1 MTDATLKS
9 VETLPAL
16 VVGPDALWDIPE
28 RVHHL
33 VIVIYVVQT
42 VCRRW
47 PACVAVGAYMSRRV
61 RQ

>member
-33 VIVIYVVQT
+33 VIV
-42 VCRRW
+42 
-47 PACVAVGAYMSRRV
+47 
-61 RQ
+61 